1 MLLRLTPTLGGDGT
15 VYGIIAMNGTGSHI
29 LSLFT
34 IDLPHLGGNI
44 QGYLGWH
51 EQIGIIDAN
60 GGMTVF
66 PKILVQSGV
75 GSEGVSRGRNS
86 LNPFQEFAVHQD
98 VRQRA

>member
-1 MLLRLTPTLGGDGT
+1 
-15 VYGIIAMNGTGSHI
+15 MNDTGSDI

-51 EQIGIIDAN
+51 GQIGIIDAN

-66 PKILVQSGV
+66 PKILVQV
-75 GSEGVSRGRNS
+75 QLVEG
-86 LNPFQEFAVHQD
+86 
-98 VRQRA
+98 